1 MRMRSV
7 LRSIALSALA
17 ASPAL
22 VLSAC
27 QDNVTTLPQAAA
39 YEAGAPTPLAC
50 VPNLDGKIESAEL
63 APAFGVAARY
73 LVNPQGQSRTIDL
86 QGRVDQGG
94 ARLWDYSTPF
104 TDDRVATIT
113 AEKPDDKWFAAS
125 FPGAEFVAPVDLGA
139 RTVGIYARTNEEIRL
154 LGLASADAAPAEGK
168 TLMVY
173 DPPVVLYKL
182 PLVAGAKHTSVGT
195 VKNVTFRGQPY
206 AGRDTYEVSVDASGK
221 LALPDINFTQVLRVR
236 TTVTVE
242 PIAGTKTVQRQ
253 VGFYFECFGEVARAT
268 SVQNEPAEDF
278 SNVAELRRLGLG
290 PAQ

>member
-1 MRMRSV
+1 MRTLS
-7 LRSIALSALA
+7 LALPTLAAVPVVFALA
-17 ASPAL
+17 
-22 VLSAC
+22 AC
-27 QDNVTTLPQAAA
+27 QDNLTTLPQNNA
-39 YEAGAPTPLAC
+39 YEAGAPAPLAC

-86 QGRVDQGG
+86 QGRVDPGG

-113 AEKPDDKWFAAS
+113 AEKPDAKWFAAS
-125 FPGAEFVAPVDLGA
+125 FPGAEFVAPLDLAA
-139 RTVGIYARTNEEIRL
+139 RTVGIYTRSDEELRL
-154 LGLASADAAPAEGK
+154 LGIASADAAPAEGK

-182 PLVAGAKHTSVGT
+182 PLVAGASHTSVGT
-195 VKNVTFRGQPY
+195 VKNATFRGQPY

-221 LALPDINFTQVLRVR
+221 LALPDINFNQVLRVR

-253 VGFYFECFGEVARAT
+253 VGWLFECFGEVARAT
-268 SVQNEPAEDF
+268 SVANEPAEDF